1 MGAKKMEMVFT
12 KEDWQEEKT
21 LLVQKTVRS
30 GQCIRFSGNV
40 VVLGDVNPGAE
51 IAAEGHVAVFGC
63 LRGLVHAGAAGNKE
77 AVIIAFALEPT
88 QLRIADHITRPP
100 DGGKW
105 QASSFPEIAHIQN
118 NVVVIDRY
126 LPSK

>member
-1 MGAKKMEMVFT
+1 MEMALALDDL
-12 KEDWQEEKT
+12 KDIQKEKT

-30 GQCIRFSGNV
+30 GQCIRFEGNV

-51 IAAEGHVAVFGC
+51 IAAAGHVAVFGA
-63 LRGLVHAGAAGNKE
+63 LRGLVHAGAKGDKE
-77 AVIIAFALEPT
+77 AVIIALSLEPT

-105 QASSFPEIAHIQN
+105 EASSFPEIAHIQDN
-118 NVVVIDRY
+118 MVVIDRY